1 MIYYDQNLDWFTLT
15 TVSVPYVSLS
25 HLDAHAAHLY
35 RTFGAASNY
44 PTLDSCYIIEA
55 NKLGYNMSYV
65 PTPLVYNRAPHEMH
79 CRSFIA
85 SVGSQTCN
93 CSYAQLNL
101 AFSPSTPSS
110 SVESFDDLF
119 SIDKPFDPSHT
130 CEESLGP
137 LFREGTGKPYTYCIR
152 CGNWLR
158 EWKS

>member
-1 MIYYDQNLDWFTLT
+1 MIT
-15 TVSVPYVSLS
+15 TISVPYVSLNQ
-25 HLDAHAAHLY
+25 LDAHAAHLY

-44 PTLDSCYIIEA
+44 PTLDSCYVIEA
-55 NKLGYNMSYV
+55 SKLGYNMSYV
-65 PTPLVYNRAPHEMH
+65 PKPLVYNRAPHEMH

-85 SVGSQTCN
+85 TVGSQTCN

-101 AFSPSTPSS
+101 SLGQAPIAA
-110 SVESFDDLF
+110 VEFPDDWFDLGR
-119 SIDKPFDPSHT
+119 SAEKPFNANHT

-137 LFREGTGKPYTYCIR
+137 LFREGTGKSYTYCIR